1 MSSLFFEDDFLKKEV
16 DDMIRKIK
24 GTQDIL
30 PGEIKKWQDLE
41 EVMRNVSKLF
51 NFIEIRTPIFE
62 ASELFH
68 RSVGETTDIVKK
80 ETYDFEDRGKRM
92 NTLRPEGTASVVR
105 SVIEN
110 KLYTDE
116 NLPLK
121 LYYYGP
127 MFRYERPQKGRQRQ
141 FNQFGAEIVGS
152 DSPLADV
159 EIINFAATF
168 LRALNI
174 KDIKIKINSLGDKES
189 KEAYQKALKEY
200 LKPNI
205 SKLCSDCN
213 RRYEENPL
221 RVLDCK
227 VDKDNPVLIEAPK
240 PYDYLSD
247 SAKYH
252 FDQVIN
258 ALKSLDLNFEIDKN
272 LVRGLDYY
280 THTVFEIESDLET
293 LGSQSTLV
301 GGGRYNNL
309 YASLEG
315 PDLPAVGFAFGV
327 ERLLLALEAIDKN
340 EEKEFIHA
348 YFINLA
354 DFIETDALSIINQL
368 RHGGIIIDYDFFN
381 KSLKAQFKQAD
392 RLNAKFYLI
401 FGEDEAK
408 KNVINV
414 KSSATGE
421 QVEVPLAEIY
431 QYLVG
436 ELTNRNCSS
445 NCDSCEGC

>member
-1 MSSLFFEDDFLKKEV
+1 
-16 DDMIRKIK
+16 MINKIK

-30 PGEIKKWQDLE
+30 PSEINKWQDLE

-51 NFIEIRTPIFE
+51 NFKEIRTPIFE

-110 KLYTDE
+110 KLYTEE

-141 FNQFGAEIVGS
+141 FHQFGAEIIGT
-152 DSPLADV
+152 DSPLADA

-168 LRALNI
+168 LKALKIN
-174 KDIKIKINSLGDKES
+174 DIKIQINSLGDKES
-189 KEAYQKALKEY
+189 KERYMEALRDY

-205 SKLCSDCN
+205 QHLCNDCN

-227 VDKDNPVLIEAPK
+227 VDMDNPVLINAPK
-240 PYDYLSD
+240 PVDYLSD
-247 SAKYH
+247 EAKMH
-252 FDQVIN
+252 FDHVII
-258 ALKSLDLNFEIDKN
+258 ALEELGLDYEINKN

-280 THTVFEIESDLET
+280 THTVFEITSDLET
-293 LGSQSTLV
+293 LGAQSTLV

-309 YASLEG
+309 YKSLEG
-315 PDLPAVGFAFGV
+315 PDLPAVGFAFGI
-327 ERLLLALEAIDKN
+327 ERLLLALEAVNK
-340 EEKEFIHA
+340 EEIKDFIHC
-348 YFINLA
+348 YFISIG
-354 DFIETDALSIINQL
+354 DIYQTEALKIINDL

-381 KSLKAQFKQAD
+381 KNLKQQFKQAD
-392 RLNAKFYLI
+392 RLNPKYYLI
-401 FGEDEAK
+401 YGEEEAK
-408 KNVINV
+408 KRTINV
-414 KSSATGE
+414 KSIETKE
-421 QVEVPLAEIY
+421 QVEVEIDNLY
-431 QYLVG
+431 QYLING
-436 ELTNRNCSS
+436 LTNRSCSGGCGS
-445 NCDSCEGC
+445 CDGC